1 MCFIASLW
9 ATTLLT
15 VLPLPNV
22 VSTSN
27 INCEKRE
34 RAAAGATAL
43 VTVVAAAGGAGAL
56 VTVVAAVGGGTT
68 LVTVVAEA
76 GGGTTSVTAGA
87 VRALFR
93 LDWSRD
99 FRDFDKPINLA
110 NLAVADGDTYQT
122 FFLLAFEGEEP
133 AAAMRT
139 VIGNEVPFVV
149 SPRLFTDSNMV
160 AR

>member
-1 MCFIASLW
+1 MCFIAALW
-9 ATTLLT
+9 ASTLLT
-15 VLPLPNV
+15 VLPLPNA

-34 RAAAGATAL
+34 RAAAGAT
-43 VTVVAAAGGAGAL
+43 AL

-99 FRDFDKPINLA
+99 FQDFDKPINLA
-110 NLAVADGDTYQT
+110 NLAVADGDTYRT
-122 FFLLAFEGEEP
+122 FFLLAFEREEP